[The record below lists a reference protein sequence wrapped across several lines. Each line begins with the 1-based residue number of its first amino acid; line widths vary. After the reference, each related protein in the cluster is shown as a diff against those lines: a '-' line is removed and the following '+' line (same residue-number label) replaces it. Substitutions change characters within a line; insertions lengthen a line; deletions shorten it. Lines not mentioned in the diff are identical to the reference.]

1 MKKELQ
7 VFIPMN
13 RWPADDRPREKL
25 ISKGASLLSNAELL
39 ALLLGTGNKNQ
50 TALDLSK
57 QVLALSNNRLA
68 ELSCKTL
75 IELQKIKGIG
85 EAKAIVI
92 IAALE
97 ISRRREAEQP
107 IDKVR
112 ILSSADAAQLIQPL
126 IADLPYETFN
136 VMHLSRNNTLLK
148 TEQIS
153 KGGVSGTVVDAKIIF
168 KSAIES
174 LASGLI
180 LCHNHP
186 SGNLQ
191 PSQEDLKITEQL
203 HQAGKLLGIQVY
215 DHIIVSSK
223 GFFSFADEGYIK

>member
-1 MKKELQ
+1 
-7 VFIPMN
+7 
-13 RWPADDRPREKL
+13 
-25 ISKGASLLSNAELL
+25 
-39 ALLLGTGNKNQ
+39 
-50 TALDLSK
+50 
-57 QVLALSNNRLA
+57 LA

-75 IELQKIKGIG
+75 TELQKIKGIG
-85 EAKAIVI
+85 EAKAIII

-107 IDKVR
+107 IEKAR
-112 ILSSADAAQLIQPL
+112 ILSSADAAHLIQPL
-126 IADLPYETFN
+126 IAHLPYETFN

-186 SGNLQ
+186 SGNLA
-191 PSQEDLKITEQL
+191 PSETDIKLTHDIIEGL
-203 HQAGKLLGIQVY
+203 KLLDIQVF
-215 DHIIVSSK
+215 DHLILVGGAYTSMV
-223 GFFSFADEGYIK
+223 DEGLIRH